1 MSSDVTELKLII
13 TAARYMLSVKEQL
26 DQLKVDLGKREQ
38 EYFVLHREM
47 LADLERES
55 LHESL
60 DDKELWAML
69 REFLPVFRAAC
80 V

>member
-1 MSSDVTELKLII
+1 
-13 TAARYMLSVKEQL
+13 MLSVKEQL
-26 DQLKVDLGKREQ
+26 DQLKVDLRKREQ

-47 LADLERES
+47 LSDLERES

-60 DDKELWAML
+60 DDLELAIL
-69 REFLPVFRAAC
+69 RKFLPLFRAAL